1 LNESTIFI
9 KKNNKMKKFL
19 LAICIAIGYTGVG
32 QCEDGRYQDL
42 IFPSVSVE
50 SNILY
55 GNNIN
60 YLGVDTDLSLDV
72 YTPEGDIETLR
83 PLIMFAHGGSFIGG
97 SKTGPDVVPFCRD
110 FARMGYATASIQYRL
125 GIPFT
130 FELELPATEAVVRG
144 YHDMKAAI
152 RYMRKTVAEDGNPHG
167 IDSDKIYVVG
177 VSAGGFIALHLAY
190 MDDEAE
196 LPEILDLTV
205 EGLTGGLAGDSGN
218 SGYSSEVNAIV
229 NICGAIG
236 DAEWINSD
244 DEPVLSFHGP
254 FDTVVPYGSEELY
267 LFGSIPVLDVDGSA
281 TISDRAD
288 EVGVLN
294 CFEIYEDQG
303 HVPHVDNAQF
313 YDTTRA
319 IMSSFLSHLVC
330 PEIALDCEYSEVIDL
345 SISSVSHGDKFE
357 IYPNPTSELLIINF
371 PVASETSE
379 IRILDALGREVER
392 LSISPLSEST
402 ELNVSTF
409 KEGYYTCLWIKEGQ
423 VEKRKLLIMR

>member
-1 LNESTIFI
+1 M
-9 KKNNKMKKFL
+9 KNFL
-19 LAICIAIGYTGVG
+19 LGLSMAIGFTVIG
-32 QCEDGRYQDL
+32 QCEDGRYQEL

-50 SNILY
+50 SNIVY

-60 YLGVDTDLSLDV
+60 YLGGGTELRLDV
-72 YTPEGDIETLR
+72 YTPDADIEMMR
-83 PLIMFAHGGSFIGG
+83 PLIIFAHGGSFIGG
-97 SKTGPDVVPFCRD
+97 SKTGADVVPFCND
-110 FARMGYATASIQYRL
+110 FAKMGYATASIQYRL

-130 FELELPATEAVVRG
+130 FNLELPATEAVVRG

-167 IDSDKIYVVG
+167 IDADKIYVAG

-190 MDDEAE
+190 MDELSE
-196 LPEILDLTV
+196 LPEILDLTL
-205 EGLTGGLAGDSGN
+205 EGLTGGLEGDSGN
-218 SGYSSEVNAIV
+218 LGYSSEVNAIV

-254 FDTVVPYGSEELY
+254 FDTTVPYGSEELS
-267 LFGSIPVLDVDGSA
+267 LFGVPVLDVDGSA
-281 TISDRAD
+281 SISARAD

-294 CFEIYEDQG
+294 CFEIYEGQG
-303 HVPHVDNAQF
+303 HVPHVDNSQF

-319 IMSSFLSHLVC
+319 IMGSFLSHLVC
-330 PEIALDCEYSEVIDL
+330 PDIELDCEYSDVIDL
-345 SISSVSHGDKFE
+345 SISTESYEDKFE
-357 IYPNPTSELLIINF
+357 IYPNPTSELLIIDF
-371 PVASETSE
+371 PVLSESSE
-379 IRILDALGREVER
+379 ILILDALGREVER
-392 LSISPLSEST
+392 LLISPLSDST

>member
-1 LNESTIFI
+1 M
-9 KKNNKMKKFL
+9 KNFL
-19 LAICIAIGYTGVG
+19 LGLIMAIGYTVIG
-32 QCEDGRYQDL
+32 QCEDGRYQEL

-50 SNILY
+50 SNIVY

-60 YLGVDTDLSLDV
+60 YLGGGTELRLDV
-72 YTPEGDIETLR
+72 YTPDADIEMMR
-83 PLIMFAHGGSFIGG
+83 PLIIFAHGGSFIGG
-97 SKTGPDVVPFCRD
+97 SKTGADVVPFCND
-110 FARMGYATASIQYRL
+110 FAKMGYATASIQYRL

-130 FELELPATEAVVRG
+130 FDLELPATEAVVRG

-152 RYMRKTVAEDGNPHG
+152 RYMRMTVAEDGNPHG
-167 IDSDKIYVVG
+167 IDADKIYVAG

-190 MDDEAE
+190 MDELSE
-196 LPEILDLTV
+196 LPEILDLSL
-205 EGLTGGLAGDSGN
+205 EGLTGGLEGDSGN
-218 SGYSSEVNAIV
+218 LGYSSEVNAIV

-254 FDTVVPYGSEELY
+254 FDTTVPYGSEELS
-267 LFGSIPVLDVDGSA
+267 LFGVPVLDVDGSA
-281 TISDRAD
+281 SISARAD

-294 CFEIYEDQG
+294 CFEIYEGQG

-330 PEIALDCEYSEVIDL
+330 PEIELDCEYSDVIDL
-345 SISSVSHGDKFE
+345 SISTESYGDKFK
-357 IYPNPTSELLIINF
+357 IYPNPTSELLIIDF
-371 PVASETSE
+371 PLLSETSE
-379 IRILDALGREVER
+379 ILILDALGREVER
-392 LSISPLSEST
+392 LLISPLSDST

>member
-1 LNESTIFI
+1 
-9 KKNNKMKKFL
+9 MKDFL
-19 LAICIAIGYTGVG
+19 LAICIAIGYTGIG

-50 SNILY
+50 SNIVY

-72 YTPEGDIETLR
+72 YTPEGDVETLR

-97 SKTGPDVVPFCRD
+97 SKTGADVVPFCRD

-144 YHDMKAAI
+144 YHDMKGAI

-196 LPEILDLTV
+196 LPEILDLTLD
-205 EGLTGGLAGDSGN
+205 GLTGGLEGDSGN

-254 FDTVVPYGSEELY
+254 FDTVVPYGSEQLY
-267 LFGSIPVLDVDGSA
+267 LFGSIPVVDVDGSA

-294 CFEIYEDQG
+294 CFEIYEGQG
-303 HVPHVDNAQF
+303 HVPHVDNVQF

-345 SISSVSHGDKFE
+345 SISSISSVSHGDKFE

-379 IRILDALGREVER
+379 IRIVDALGREVER

>member
-1 LNESTIFI
+1 
-9 KKNNKMKKFL
+9 MKKFL
-19 LAICIAIGYTGVG
+19 LAICIAIGYTAIG

-42 IFPSVSVE
+42 IFPSVSIE
-50 SNILY
+50 SDIVY

-60 YLGVDTDLSLDV
+60 YLSVATDLHLDV
-72 YTPEGDIETLR
+72 YTPEGDTEILR
-83 PLIMFAHGGSFIGG
+83 PLIMFAHGGSFVGG
-97 SKTGPDVVPFCRD
+97 SKTGGDVVPLCND

-130 FELELPATEAVVRG
+130 LELELPATEAVVRG

-167 IDSDKIYVVG
+167 IDPDKVYVAG
-177 VSAGGFIALHLAY
+177 VSAGGFIALHVAY

-196 LPEILDLTV
+196 LPEILDLTA
-205 EGLTGGLAGDSGN
+205 EGLTGGLEGDSGN

-236 DAEWINSD
+236 DAEWINAE
-244 DEPVLSFHGP
+244 DEPLLSFHGP
-254 FDTVVPYGSEELY
+254 FDTVVPYGSETLS
-267 LFGSIPVLDVDGSA
+267 LFGFPVLDVDGSA
-281 TISDRAD
+281 SISVRAD
-288 EVGVLN
+288 EVGLLN

-303 HVPHVDNAQF
+303 HVPHVDNVQI

-330 PEIALDCEYSEVIDL
+330 PEIELDCEYSEVIDL
-345 SISSVSHGDKFE
+345 SISAGTYGDKFE
-357 IYPNPTSELLIINF
+357 IYPNPTSERLIIDF
-371 PVASETSE
+371 PVVSETSE
-379 IRILDALGREVER
+379 ILILDALGREVER
-392 LSISPLSEST
+392 LAISPLSEST

-423 VEKRKLLIMR
+423 VEKKKLLIMR